1 LLTDTGLRDT
11 LQAVGTGA
19 KAVRDGDYCAMH
31 KDEQAT
37 AEEACQD
44 GKHGDTLREE
54 LRVNFHQYTY
64 K

>member
-11 LQAVGTGA
+11 LEAIGTGA
-19 KAVRDGDYCAMH
+19 KAVRDGDYRTMH

-37 AEEACQD
+37 ADEARQD
-44 GKHGDTLREE
+44 GKHGDTLREA
-54 LRVNFHQYTY
+54 LKINFHRCTY